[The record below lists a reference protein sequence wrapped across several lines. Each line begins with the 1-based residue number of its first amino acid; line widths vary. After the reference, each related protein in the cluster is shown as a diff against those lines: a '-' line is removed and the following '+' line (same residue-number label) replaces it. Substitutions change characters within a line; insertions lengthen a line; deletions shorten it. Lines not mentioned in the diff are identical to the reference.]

1 MELLGKACTLQGRY
15 CMPYEEYIPEATAQ
29 AFVWASRVSTSSP
42 DLKVVMPHVSCLVLE
57 NSRLMPLD
65 DPRPSYRVEIVFILS
80 PDLAS

>member
-1 MELLGKACTLQGRY
+1 
-15 CMPYEEYIPEATAQ
+15 MPYEEYIPEATAQ
-29 AFVWASRVSTSSP
+29 ALVWASRVSTSSP

-65 DPRPSYRVEIVFILS
+65 DPRPSYGVHIVFIPS